1 MPRMQILSAVEVHAF
16 GTPPILNAAQRKAVF
31 DLPGAF
37 QKEAE
42 KLRDP
47 IHQIGFWLN
56 AGYFRN
62 GRRCFEPEVF
72 HARDIAYVA
81 ARLGHDAALFSPAAY
96 PARSRQRHC
105 KIIEGLSGF
114 RPMDDGHE
122 ARLVE
127 AIDRHVAAH
136 DTPKAI
142 FYAAVEKL
150 TADKVVLPPY
160 HRLQEAIL
168 SAISR
173 LRIRQA
179 RLIEKRLSKEL
190 QAELDALL
198 EETDDEGGD
207 RRYPLTALKR
217 HSQSVRPHEVKTRLA
232 NHDKLSQLYARLD
245 PLVGALGWDQKSVR
259 VYAQAVIKS
268 DVRDLRRRSPAD
280 RHLHLIAFVAH
291 QYYTLQDNLIATLL
305 SSVKAAE
312 NTAAREHKDW
322 CYAERKS
329 QAAKLKARIAAF
341 EAHFKTAMA
350 TLKQVFIAKDLTDS
364 EKLASLEL
372 LLFPVDDTPVLSD
385 EILRGMKEDADITG
399 DDGAQYYKFLEGKS
413 RRLQNRAAGVL
424 RTLSFQAE
432 THVNPLFAALGH
444 FQKCGG
450 AITKTAPVMFLDP
463 AERAAVGSGDAF
475 RPSLYKVLLFQRVA
489 QAIKSG
495 SINLSHSIKF
505 RPLDGYMIGA
515 DRWRRERDDLLAQA
529 GMTAFSSPTEV
540 LKTLEAALADQ
551 FAKTNANIEAG
562 ANAHV
567 KRMPSG
573 HLSLKTPKQDDVD
586 SETLSRYFPQRHF
599 VPLTEILGTI
609 DGATSFSESLTH
621 LRRQYARP
629 VQRAVLFAGVIGM
642 GCGIGLRKMGR
653 ISGDIKEDALEHAAD
668 WHFSHENIVAANDRI
683 VAVMDGLD
691 LPEVYRRRSGQTH
704 TASDGQK
711 FEVMAD
717 SLEANRSYKYF
728 GKGQGV
734 SAYTFVDSR
743 GFLWYSTVFSAAER
757 ESAYVI
763 DGLMHNDVV
772 KSDIHS
778 TDTHGYS
785 EAVFSVTHFLE
796 IAYAPRI
803 KSLKRQTLYAFRSMP
818 QQDRK
823 TWAVQPQKY
832 IDEAVVRDHW
842 EDILRLV
849 VTIKLKQATASD
861 IFRRLNSYSKQNTLY
876 TALKA
881 FGRII
886 KTLFILR
893 YIDDVDLRMA
903 IEAQL
908 NQVEL
913 ANRFTRAV
921 AVGNPREFAYAHQE
935 DQQVAEACNRLIK
948 NAIICWNYLYLEMR
962 LRSSDP
968 AQRKVLLLAVKTHS
982 PMSWAHINLL
992 GEYDFSEA
1000 KLTDS
1005 HGILPLN

>member
-1 MPRMQILSAVEVHAF
+1 MPRMQILSATELQAF
-16 GTPPILNAAQRKAVF
+16 NTPPIFNAAERKAVF
-31 DLPGAF
+31 DLPVAF
-37 QKEAE
+37 QKVAD

-62 GRRCFEPEVF
+62 GRRCFEPEDF
-72 HARDIAYVA
+72 HARDITYVA
-81 ARLGHDAALFSPAAY
+81 ARLGHDPAVFDPAAY
-96 PARSRQRHC
+96 PSRSRQRHC
-105 KIIEGLSGF
+105 KMIEALSGF
-114 RPMDDGHE
+114 RSMDERFE
-122 ARLVE
+122 ARLAE
-127 AIDRHVAAH
+127 SIDRQVAAH
-136 DTPKAI
+136 DMPKAI
-142 FYAAVEKL
+142 FNAA
-150 TADKVVLPPY
+150 ADKLKAEKVAVPPY
-160 HRLQEAIL
+160 HRLQGMIL

-179 RLIEKRLSKEL
+179 RLVEKQLSKDM

-198 EETDDEGGD
+198 EEADSEGGG
-207 RRYPLTALKR
+207 RRYLVTALKR
-217 HSQSVRPHEVKTRLA
+217 HSQSVRPQEVKVRLA
-232 NHDKLSQLYARLD
+232 NHGKLSQLYERLD
-245 PLVGALGWDQKSVR
+245 PLVGALGWDPKSVR
-259 VYAQAVIKS
+259 IYAQAVIKS
-268 DVRDLRRRSPAD
+268 DVKDLRRRSQAD

-329 QAAKLKARIAAF
+329 QAAKLTARIAAF
-341 EAHFKTAMA
+341 ETHFETAMA
-350 TLKQVFIAKDLTDS
+350 TLKRVFDAHDLTDG
-364 EKLASLEL
+364 EKLTSLEL
-372 LLFPVDDTPVLSD
+372 LLFPAEAAPVLSD
-385 EILRGMKEDADITG
+385 EILRGMKEDAEVAG

-413 RRLQNRAAGVL
+413 RRLQHRAAGVL
-424 RTLSFQAE
+424 KTLSFRAE
-432 THVNPLFAALGH
+432 AHVNPLFAAVSH
-444 FQKCGG
+444 FQSCGG
-450 AITKTAPVMFLDP
+450 NITKTAPVTFLDP
-463 AERAAVGSGDAF
+463 AEKTAVGAGDAF
-475 RPSLYKVLLFQRVA
+475 RPSLYKVLLFQHLA
-489 QAIKSG
+489 HAIKSG
-495 SINLSHSIKF
+495 SINLEHSIKF
-505 RPLDGYMIGA
+505 RPLDGYMISA
-515 DRWRRERDDLLAQA
+515 ELWRSQRDELLAQA
-529 GMTAFSSPTEV
+529 GMTAFSDPVEV
-540 LKTLEAALADQ
+540 LKALEAALAKQ
-551 FAKTNANIEAG
+551 FATTNRNIETG
-562 ANAHV
+562 ANTHV

-573 HLSLKTPKQDDVD
+573 HLSLKTPKQDDLS
-586 SETLSRYFPQRHF
+586 SETVSRFFPQRHI
-599 VPLTEILGTI
+599 VPLTEVLSTI
-609 DGATSFSESLTH
+609 NHVSGFADSLTH

-629 VQRAVLFAGVIGM
+629 VSRAVLFAGVIGM

-668 WHFSHENIVAANDRI
+668 WHFSYDNLLAANDRI
-683 VAVMDGLD
+683 ITVMDGLD
-691 LPEVYRRRSGQTH
+691 LPEIYRRQAGQTH

-711 FEVMAD
+711 FEVTAD
-717 SLEANRSYKYF
+717 SLDANRSFKYF
-728 GKGQGV
+728 GRGQGV

-743 GFLWYSTVFSAAER
+743 SFLWYSTVFSAAER

-785 EAVFSVTHFLE
+785 EAIFSATHFLE

-803 KSLKRQTLYAFRSMP
+803 KSLKRQTLYAFRSTS

-823 TWAVQPQKY
+823 DWAVKPQKY
-832 IDEAVVRDHW
+832 IDEAVIREHW

-861 IFRRLNSYSKQNTLY
+861 IFRRLNSYSKQNALY

-921 AVGNPREFAYAHQE
+921 AVGNPREFAYAHQD
-935 DQQVAEACNRLIK
+935 DQLIAEACNRLIK

-962 LRSSDP
+962 LRSADP
-968 AQRKVLLLAVKTHS
+968 LQRKDLLAAIKTHS
-982 PMSWAHINLL
+982 PMSWAHINML

-1000 KLTDS
+1000 KLNDN

>member
-1 MPRMQILSAVEVHAF
+1 M
-16 GTPPILNAAQRKAVF
+16 
-31 DLPGAF
+31 
-37 QKEAE
+37 
-42 KLRDP
+42 
-47 IHQIGFWLN
+47 
-56 AGYFRN
+56 
-62 GRRCFEPEVF
+62 
-72 HARDIAYVA
+72 
-81 ARLGHDAALFSPAAY
+81 
-96 PARSRQRHC
+96 
-105 KIIEGLSGF
+105 
-114 RPMDDGHE
+114 
-122 ARLVE
+122 
-127 AIDRHVAAH
+127 
-136 DTPKAI
+136 
-142 FYAAVEKL
+142 
-150 TADKVVLPPY
+150 
-160 HRLQEAIL
+160 
-168 SAISR
+168 
-173 LRIRQA
+173 
-179 RLIEKRLSKEL
+179 
-190 QAELDALL
+190 
-198 EETDDEGGD
+198 
-207 RRYPLTALKR
+207 
-217 HSQSVRPHEVKTRLA
+217 
-232 NHDKLSQLYARLD
+232 
-245 PLVGALGWDQKSVR
+245 
-259 VYAQAVIKS
+259 
-268 DVRDLRRRSPAD
+268 
-280 RHLHLIAFVAH
+280 
-291 QYYTLQDNLIATLL
+291 
-305 SSVKAAE
+305 
-312 NTAAREHKDW
+312 
-322 CYAERKS
+322 
-329 QAAKLKARIAAF
+329 
-341 EAHFKTAMA
+341 
-350 TLKQVFIAKDLTDS
+350 
-364 EKLASLEL
+364 
-372 LLFPVDDTPVLSD
+372 
-385 EILRGMKEDADITG
+385 TG
-399 DDGAQYYKFLEGKS
+399 
-413 RRLQNRAAGVL
+413 
-424 RTLSFQAE
+424 
-432 THVNPLFAALGH
+432 
-444 FQKCGG
+444 
-450 AITKTAPVMFLDP
+450 
-463 AERAAVGSGDAF
+463 
-475 RPSLYKVLLFQRVA
+475 
-489 QAIKSG
+489 
-495 SINLSHSIKF
+495 
-505 RPLDGYMIGA
+505 
-515 DRWRRERDDLLAQA
+515 
-529 GMTAFSSPTEV
+529 FSSPTEV

-551 FAKTNANIEAG
+551 FAKTNGNIEAG
-562 ANAHV
+562 ANAHI

-609 DGATSFSESLTH
+609 DGATGFSESLTH

-629 VQRAVLFAGVIGM
+629 VQRAVLFASVIGM

-668 WHFSHENIVAANDRI
+668 WHFAHENIVAANDRI

-704 TASDGQK
+704 TSSDGQK
-711 FEVMAD
+711 FEVTAD

-743 GFLWYSTVFSAAER
+743 SFLWYSTVFSSAER

-785 EAVFSVTHFLE
+785 EAVFGVTHFLE

-832 IDEAVVRDHW
+832 FDEAVVRDHW

-893 YIDDVDLRMA
+893 YIDDVALRMA

-921 AVGNPREFAYAHQE
+921 AVGNPREFAYAHQD

-962 LRSSDP
+962 LRSADP
-968 AQRKVLLLAVKTHS
+968 AQRKILLLAVKTHS

-992 GEYDFSEA
+992 GEYDFSDA